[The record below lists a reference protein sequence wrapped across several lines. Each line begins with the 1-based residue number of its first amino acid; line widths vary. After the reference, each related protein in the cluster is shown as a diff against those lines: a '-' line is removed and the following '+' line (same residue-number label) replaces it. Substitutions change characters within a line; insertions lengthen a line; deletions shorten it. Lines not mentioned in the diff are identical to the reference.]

1 MRTPEDT
8 PTDADQLIRFGTIAS
23 VDLGAARCTVSLDD
37 DAVTGPVRWLEARMG
52 QTRTW
57 SPPSEGEQ
65 VLVLCPAGEIGAAVA
80 LRGLVSDAFPPPGND
95 LLEIMQFKDGAAL
108 SYDTDNHALA
118 IILPNG
124 GSLRVVAPGGVKVE
138 GDLACTGAI
147 KADGDVVAGTV
158 SLQNHLTTGV
168 TGGTGISGKPQP

>member
-23 VDLGAARCTVSLDD
+23 VDLAAARCTVSLDD
-37 DAVTGPVRWLEARMG
+37 DAVTGPVRWLETRMG

-57 SPPSEGEQ
+57 SPPSVGEQ

-80 LRGLVSDAFPPPGND
+80 LRGLVSDAFPPPGDD
-95 LLEIMQFKDGAAL
+95 LIEIMKFKDGAAL

-118 IILPNG
+118 FVLPEG
-124 GSLRVVAPGGVKVE
+124 GSLRVVAPGGMTLE
-138 GDLACTGAI
+138 GDLACTGTV
-147 KADGDVVAGTV
+147 KADGDVVAGTI
-158 SLQNHLTTGV
+158 SLKNHKTTGV
-168 TGGTGISGKPQP
+168 AAGAALSGPPQ